1 MKCLDIEYEDLN
13 CESSLEKIYSSFD
26 VKRRTPIDVINW
38 DKFNYKPEVSFRVI
52 YSDYGIYIKYDVFEQ
67 SVLAT
72 KKNTNDP
79 VYKDSCVEFFVSP
92 GDGLYYNFEFNC
104 IGTKYAGFGESRD
117 TGGTMDNHKVD
128 KIRTYSTLG
137 DKTFNEIKGD
147 KAWSLIVEI
156 PFEIFTDKSIE
167 EIKSSSMKAN
177 FYKCGDDL
185 SVPHFVS
192 WNNIDTDNPDFHRPE
207 YFGLINFK

>member
-1 MKCLDIEYEDLN
+1 MKYLDIEFESLN
-13 CESSLEKIYSSFD
+13 NKSSLEEISECFN
-26 VKRRTPIDVINW
+26 VKKKAVIDVINW
-38 DKFNYKPEVSFRVI
+38 EKFKYKPEVTFKIV
-52 YSDYGIYIKYDVFEQ
+52 YSTYGLYIKYDVFEQ
-67 SVLAT
+67 SVLAD
-72 KKNTNDP
+72 KAKTNDP

-104 IGTKYAGFGESRD
+104 IGTKYAGSGESRD
-117 TGGTMDNHKVD
+117 TGVTMEREKVD

-137 DKTFNEIKGD
+137 DSTFNEIKGD

-167 EIKSSSMKAN
+167 EIKGSSMKAN
-177 FYKCGDDL
+177 FYKCGDEL

-192 WNNIDTDNPDFHRPE
+192 WNNIDTREPDFHRPE